1 MSNVVKYPFVNIQ
14 GKEARKVSYEKPG
27 AFTPLEKPKKKVVV
41 RDAAEVEEEIAMG
54 LSLEDIFNV
63 NNDTVMVGGDDPDS
77 EPEETGEPDGPDGFE
92 EGLSVKNITKEIEAK
107 REEAQAEADEIVEAA
122 RNQADEIVVEARKQ
136 SDDIRAQAHDEGFEA
151 GREEGL
157 LAGEA
162 ETAKI
167 REEIEEERRALEGEY
182 ENLVK
187 AMEPQFARV
196 VCELIEKLTGV
207 VIADQEELIL
217 HLIRCG
223 LSDVRKNTERII
235 VRVCPE
241 DALVAEAHK
250 KELMEQIE
258 GEASIEIQS
267 QDSLEKNEC
276 IIETDNQMLDAGL
289 KTQLDN
295 LVMAVKM
302 LV

>member
-27 AFTPLEKPKKKVVV
+27 AFTPLEPPKKKVVV

-63 NNDTVMVGGDDPDS
+63 QKSTVMVGGDDED
-77 EPEETGEPDGPDGFE
+77 EAEDEAGDAGFE
-92 EGLSVKNITKEIEAK
+92 AGLEVKNITKEIEQK
-107 REEAQAEADEIVEAA
+107 REEAQAEADEIIAAA
-122 RNQADEIVVEARKQ
+122 REQADEIVVEARQ
-136 SDDIRAQAHDEGFEA
+136 QADDIRAQAHDEGFEA

-167 REEIEEERRALEGEY
+167 REGIEEERRALEGEY
-182 ENLVK
+182 ESLVRDL
-187 AMEPQFARV
+187 EPQFVRV

-207 VIADQEELIL
+207 VISDQEELVL
-217 HLIRCG
+217 HLIRSG

-241 DALVAEAHK
+241 DAMVAEAHK
-250 KELMEQIE
+250 KELMEQLEWDATIE
-258 GEASIEIQS
+258 VQS
-267 QDSLEKNEC
+267 QDSMEKNEC
-276 IIETDNQMLDAGL
+276 IIETDNQMLDAGIR
-289 KTQLDN
+289 TQLDN
-295 LVMAVKM
+295 MLMAIKM